1 MNNIKLGNNRVLEI
15 KIAQTGD
22 ILRISLNEKN
32 LRKKFDEIY
41 TSILKEL
48 KLKRKNAYLYSEDG
62 KMVGNFNL
70 NLPLEEILKKFG
82 LKLILHYEKIL

>member
-32 LRKKFDEIY
+32 LRKKFDEIF

-48 KLKRKNAYLYSEDG
+48 KLKRKIAYLCSEDG

-82 LKLILHYEKIL
+82 LKLILYYEKVL

>member
-1 MNNIKLGNNRVLEI
+1 MNNLKLGNNSVLEI

-32 LRKKFDEIY
+32 LGKKFDEIY

-48 KLKRKNAYLYSEDG
+48 KLKRKLVYLCSNDG

-70 NLPLEEILKKFG
+70 NIPLEEIIKKFG
-82 LKLILHYEKIL
+82 LKLILYYEKVL